1 MANDGSIPSLIEA
14 AIVAKIDAIRVSL
27 APVFKTVAVWSHQ
40 IAPEASGAEAFARF
54 APFAFVAYQP
64 EYPGREGDGDLRL
77 AYEFAV
83 VIGQVSSADGVVRFG
98 DATHPGTNL
107 LEDLVIAALDNV
119 HPGAGI
125 ACDDLRFAGSTLIV
139 DAPRKRA
146 IQMSFK
152 ANRMV
157 VS

>member
-1 MANDGSIPSLIEA
+1 MSHDGSIPSLIEA
-14 AIVAKIDAIRVSL
+14 AIVAKIA
-27 APVFKTVAVWSHQ
+27 ACQFNGEAAFKTVAVW
-40 IAPEASGAEAFARF
+40 ASQLDPGKGGVESFAGF
-54 APFAFVAYQP
+54 APFAFVCYQP
-64 EYPGREGDGDLRL
+64 EFPGREGDGDLRL
-77 AYEFAV
+77 VYDMAI
-83 VIGQVSSADGVVRFG
+83 VIGQVAASDGVVRHG

-125 ACDDLRFAGSTLIV
+125 VCDDLRFSGSTLIV
-139 DAPRKRA
+139 DSPRKRA

-157 VS
+157 V